1 VVLCGILGLPAWGV
15 TNYLDSA
22 KVGGSYDGS
31 SWNNASTNL
40 RAIIDGSGAND
51 QIWVAQGTYYPTNG
65 ADRLAS
71 FRLKANTALYG
82 GFTNGMATLSER
94 NWTNYPTVLSGN
106 IGDPGLDT
114 DNSHRVV
121 IAAASTVIDGFTIT
135 RGFSDATVSVPTNH
149 GCGMYIDSQ
158 APYLATGVRVAN
170 CTFSSNASSYAS
182 ARGVGLYLYRADA
195 NTVVSNCLFN
205 GNTGA
210 NQGAGLCSYRGSPKI
225 LGCTFRDNRTA
236 AGGLGGGMSLYG
248 DGLAHAPTV
257 ANCIIA
263 GNVSDNTGGGIYVGN
278 VCTLSL
284 SDCVLVNNRTVVATG
299 GGAISVFWTSY
310 VNMNN
315 CIVSSN
321 AAYRGGAF
329 YVGNQSGGINYP
341 CRLSA
346 SNSVFAG
353 NFDREEGGV
362 LYADGASTGVFVN
375 CSFIGNKAYRGGAIR
390 LKSHA
395 GTTALLKNCTF
406 TGNDALPSQTGG
418 SVINVTHR
426 GIVGMTNCIV
436 WGNTAYEWHSDSSTN
451 SVAYTDL
458 RGGLAGITNISSL
471 VIDGGGNINAD
482 PLFAP
487 EVTGTWT
494 ANGVYDANTFKTT
507 LTDTNAAWTPGQH
520 VGKTVEVKANDICQ
534 FVITANSATTL
545 TVWGGATR
553 GTSGQIYR
561 IVDLHERSKAG
572 RWTPL
577 GWVADAAHSPCID
590 AGDASAYALEPMP
603 NGARINMGRYG
614 NTTEASKSIPAG
626 GVILIR

>member
-1 VVLCGILGLPAWGV
+1 
-15 TNYLDSA
+15 
-22 KVGGSYDGS
+22 
-31 SWNNASTNL
+31 
-40 RAIIDGSGAND
+40 
-51 QIWVAQGTYYPTNG
+51 
-65 ADRLAS
+65 
-71 FRLKANTALYG
+71 
-82 GFTNGMATLSER
+82 
-94 NWTNYPTVLSGN
+94 
-106 IGDPGLDT
+106 
-114 DNSHRVV
+114 
-121 IAAASTVIDGFTIT
+121 VIDGFTIT

-182 ARGVGLYLYRADA
+182 ARGVGLYLYRGDA
-195 NTVVSNCLFN
+195 NTVVSNCVFV
-205 GNTGA
+205 GNTA
-210 NQGAGLCSYRGSPKI
+210 AITGAGLCSYRGSPKI
-225 LGCTFRDNRTA
+225 LLCTFRGNSTA
-236 AGGLGGGMSLYG
+236 ANGYGGGASLYG

-257 ANCIIA
+257 AGCTFA
-263 GNVSDNTGGGIYVGN
+263 GNVSDLQGGALYVAN
-278 VCTLSL
+278 NCSLSL
-284 SDCVLVNNRTVVATG
+284 SDSVFVNNRTVQGAG
-299 GGAISVFWTSY
+299 GGAFGVYFTSL
-310 VNMNN
+310 VDMNN

-329 YVGNQSGGINYP
+329 YVGNQLGGINYP

-362 LYADGASTGVFVN
+362 LYADGASTSVFVN

-418 SVINVTHR
+418 SVINVTHG

-458 RGGLAGITNISSL
+458 RGGLAGITNIGSSVVL
-471 VIDGGGNINAD
+471 DGGGNLNTN
-482 PLFAP
+482 PLFAD

-494 ANGVYDANTFKTT
+494 ANGVYNADTFKTT
-507 LTDTNAAWTPGQH
+507 LTDTNASWTPGVH
-520 VGKTVEVKANDICQ
+520 AGRTVEVKANDICQ

-545 TVWGGATR
+545 TVWANVAR
-553 GTSGQIYR
+553 AASGDAYR
-561 IVDLHERSKAG
+561 IVDLHEKSRGG

-577 GWVADAAHSPCID
+577 GWVVDTVDSPCID
-590 AGDASAYALEPMP
+590 AGDGSSYALEPTP
-603 NGARINMGRYG
+603 NGRRINMGRYG
-614 NTTEASKSIPAG
+614 NTVQASLTWLPAG
-626 GVILIR
+626 TLLIIR